1 MDGFLDSRSAGWI
14 RLRDVVRKSGDEI
27 LNVLCS
33 AFLIGSDCKK
43 KNEAKSIFRP
53 SHHWAIDPG
62 YATFRRQLRYGAI
75 ENYPILEPFQNC
87 DTCTWV
93 VFGDLSSVIKGRRRG
108 LLGEY
113 LNEIYEF
120 SLILLHASM
129 KLIEAEHPIVDYYV
143 AGEHRVCP

>member
-14 RLRDVVRKSGDEI
+14 RLRDVVRKSG
-27 LNVLCS
+27 NVLCS
-33 AFLIGSDCKK
+33 VFLIGSDCKK
-43 KNEAKSIFRP
+43 KNEAKSM
-53 SHHWAIDPG
+53 
-62 YATFRRQLRYGAI
+62 RYGAI

-108 LLGEY
+108 PFGEY

-129 KLIEAEHPIVDYYV
+129 KFIEAEHPIVDYYV